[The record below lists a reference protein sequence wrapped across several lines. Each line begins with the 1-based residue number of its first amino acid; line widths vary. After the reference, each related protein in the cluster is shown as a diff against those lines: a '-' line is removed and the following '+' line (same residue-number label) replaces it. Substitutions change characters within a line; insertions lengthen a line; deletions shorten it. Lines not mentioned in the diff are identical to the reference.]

1 MGGCGDKCGGCGGG
15 CGTEPHLPG
24 NEFAPVNLS
33 LAPSPATSLKAA
45 AVLKKNEGGRTPGF
59 RRYLP
64 PFKVF
69 FTWDIQYACNYRCS
83 YCIIFKSPQWDSFL
97 SKKDRPPIPA
107 ERWME
112 IWDDIY
118 DKYGSAHI
126 HCSGGEPFYYPRF
139 IDILAHI
146 TKKHTMECDTNLSFP
161 VDSFIGRVEKGRF
174 RFAPSFHPEFAELEP
189 YIEKCVKLRK
199 AGYDLEGVNYIC
211 WPPHLKRIP
220 EFKAAFN
227 KIGVV
232 LTLIPFRGRFEGK
245 DYPDAYTPEERR
257 WINRNSGNP
266 VLSEDY
272 GSWYNGGGQ
281 GSKKHEDLKADPQ
294 PHAEEP
300 APVEVS
306 SPEPNPAAEP
316 TPAVIDR
323 VPQSVAAPEPPQQEV
338 HGPEPSEVASETAAR
353 ALEEIHAHE
362 AEKSGAAC
370 ASHGRTAVHC
380 RAGQMYAKIHPDGN
394 ALRCCFIDE
403 RGSMGNL
410 IDGTFKLYEEPELCE
425 YPACSCWKSM
435 IVGEEERWLRHW
447 VGVAKNKA

>member
-1 MGGCGDKCGGCGGG
+1 MSGCGDKCGGCGGG
-15 CGTEPHLPG
+15 CGSESKPKVSS
-24 NEFAPVNLS
+24 FAPVKLS
-33 LAPSPATSLKAA
+33 LTSRAASAPTA
-45 AVLKKNEGGRTPGF
+45 AVEKNSGGRTPGF

-112 IWDDIY
+112 IWDDIH
-118 DKYGSAHI
+118 DQYGSAHI

-161 VDSFIGRVEKGRF
+161 VDQFIDKVERGRF
-174 RFAPSFHPEFAELEP
+174 RFAPSFHPEFAEIGP
-189 YIEKCVKLRK
+189 YIEKCVRLRK

-211 WPPHLKRIP
+211 WPPHLKKIP
-220 EFKAAFN
+220 EFQKAFN

-232 LTLIPFRGRFEGK
+232 LTLIPFRGSFAGK

-257 WINRNSGNP
+257 WINQNSGNP

-272 GSWYNGGGQ
+272 GNWYNGTGQ
-281 GSKKHEDLKADPQ
+281 GSKKHENLM
-294 PHAEEP
+294 
-300 APVEVS
+300 VEKV
-306 SPEPNPAAEP
+306 
-316 TPAVIDR
+316 
-323 VPQSVAAPEPPQQEV
+323 PQQEPEPLPSSAAV
-338 HGPEPSEVASETAAR
+338 APITPAQPAAAPSQIAAGPTPEPSEVASETAAR
-353 ALEEIHAHE
+353 ALEEIRAHE
-362 AEKSGAAC
+362 AQKTRGEGC
-370 ASHGRTAVHC
+370 ASHGRTAVNC

-410 IDGTFKLYEEPELCE
+410 IDGTFKLYDEPELCE

-435 IVGEEERWLRHW
+435 IVGEEGRWLRHW
-447 VGVAKNKA
+447 VGVAKNAA